1 MRQNGIENLTAI
13 LRRSRWILF
22 VLIVLGVVQMN
33 VVRSQQGPLYSAHAK
48 VILSP
53 TDLAT
58 ALAGLN
64 TYVDPALL
72 DQTEQALA
80 DSRQLFA
87 YAAKR
92 SHEPSASELRSGMT
106 VTKSGTTINFDAS
119 SSSPTVAEAKAN
131 AVATAYPSWRAGV
144 SNAAVDTAIAQL
156 RAQIAKSSRSNAD
169 EVAQLNRLRLLK
181 TLTSGNVL
189 LVERATGSVQTRP
202 RRVRDSLLGAFIG
215 LFVALVTIGLREAF
229 DTRIRSEQEVEEVL
243 DVPVLGTVE
252 RLPRRA
258 SPIALVNSEY
268 ERYGDMYAL
277 LAASIARL
285 REGEGPIVI
294 AVTSATAAEGK
305 TTTAVN
311 VSTAL
316 ARRNE
321 DVCLIDLDT
330 RRPSVA
336 ATLKI
341 PSDAHGVDRALVQK
355 VKLADLL
362 WDVRPERAGMTA
374 RPAGTSTNGR
384 SRLQVLPMGS
394 SVGSISPHV
403 DRLTALIQEASQR
416 ADYVIVDT
424 PPALSVADVTE
435 LVKLAD
441 MVLVVVRYGQASRRN
456 LDALRRLHRTWPAV
470 DIRAVM
476 VDTPADGDSYSYYA
490 RR

>member
-1 MRQNGIENLTAI
+1 VLVALGIA
-13 LRRSRWILF
+13 
-22 VLIVLGVVQMN
+22 QMN
-33 VVRSQQGPLYSAHAK
+33 IVRSEQGPLYSAHAQ

-58 ALAGLN
+58 AIAGLN
-64 TYVDPALL
+64 NYVDPTLL

-87 YAAKR
+87 YAAQK
-92 SHEPSASELRSGMT
+92 SHIASASELRSGMA
-106 VTKSGTTINFDAS
+106 VTKSGTTISFVAT
-119 SSSPTVAEAKAN
+119 SSSPSVAVTKAN
-131 AVATAYPSWRAGV
+131 AVALAYPEWRAGV
-144 SNAAVDTAIAQL
+144 SNAAVDNAIDQL
-156 RAQIAKSSRSNAD
+156 QAQIKKSSTSNAD
-169 EVAQLNRLRLLK
+169 DVAQLNRLRLLK

-189 LVERATGSVQTRP
+189 LVERSNGAVQTRP
-202 RRVRDSLLGAFIG
+202 RRIRDSLLGAFIG
-215 LFVALVTIGLREAF
+215 FFVALITIGLREAF

-243 DVPVLGTVE
+243 GIPVLGTVE

-258 SPIALVNSEY
+258 SPAALVNSEY

-285 REGEGPIVI
+285 REGDGPTVI

-311 VSTAL
+311 VSAAL

-321 DVCLIDLDT
+321 NVCLIDLDT

-341 PSDAHGVDRALVQK
+341 PADAHGVDRALVHK
-355 VKLADLL
+355 VKISDLL
-362 WDVRPERAGMTA
+362 WDIRPDRGGMVA
-374 RPAGTSTNGR
+374 RPASLSANGR
-384 SRLQVLPMGS
+384 RSHLQVLPMGS

-403 DRLTALIQEASQR
+403 DRLTSLIAEASQR

-435 LVKLAD
+435 LAKLAD
-441 MVLVVVRYGQASRRN
+441 LVLVVVRYGQASRRN

-470 DIRAVM
+470 DLRAVM
-476 VDTPADGDSYSYYA
+476 VDTPADGDTYSYYS